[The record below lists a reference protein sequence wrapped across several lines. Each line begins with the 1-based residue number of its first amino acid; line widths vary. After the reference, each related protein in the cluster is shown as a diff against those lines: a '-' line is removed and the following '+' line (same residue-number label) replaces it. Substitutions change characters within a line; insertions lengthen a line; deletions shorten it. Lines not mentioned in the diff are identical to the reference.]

1 MSATYC
7 PGAVSFSPEESAVN
21 SHAMC
26 TWDSSR
32 PTFQPLIA
40 SILFLNLCSSLSPGL
55 LQVQNTTCS
64 HVPAEA
70 TLRGAAGRSATHATL
85 THLNVSFKEKKKK
98 KKSSS
103 FSILLSLQALAF
115 SVSPRLAGSPSRT
128 RPQAHSCKSSLGG
141 WRAQMLCRSS
151 QQAGCCVVARFLKHF
166 VSRDSLCEET
176 RTSK

>member
-7 PGAVSFSPEESAVN
+7 PGAISFSPEESAVN

-70 TLRGAAGRSATHATL
+70 TLRGAAGRSVIHATL

-98 KKSSS
+98 KLFFNFTEPSSS
-103 FSILLSLQALAF
+103 CLQCQPMAGRQPQQHPSTGTKLQEQLRWMEGTDALPVLPASRLLCCCKVSQAL
-115 SVSPRLAGSPSRT
+115 
-128 RPQAHSCKSSLGG
+128 C
-141 WRAQMLCRSS
+141 
-151 QQAGCCVVARFLKHF
+151 
-166 VSRDSLCEET
+166 
-176 RTSK
+176 